1 MQSEIYFLREE
12 IRQKNNFISTIL
24 QKNQHAIPK
33 SSKHED
39 QLSDQKAIAKHE
51 TNTAELKIK
60 VTETNNVTAE
70 LTKVTH
76 IEIPTNVLN
85 LNSKN
90 SSLMIENIQHTH
102 KALTSISSTSD
113 VYRAILKP

>member
-1 MQSEIYFLREE
+1 M
-12 IRQKNNFISTIL
+12 
-24 QKNQHAIPK
+24 QKNQHALPK

-39 QLSDQKAIAKHE
+39 QLSDQKALAKHE
-51 TNTAELKIK
+51 TNTAELKNK

-70 LTKVTH
+70 LTKVTR
-76 IEIPTNVLN
+76 IEIPTNILN

-102 KALTSISSTSD
+102 EALTSISSTSD